1 MAPVAARCGDLF
13 FGSLLPFSRP
23 SPTIAMDAP
32 TPCPELPVEAL
43 IDHEGGFAKVFT
55 ASAKEE
61 IGDFTAQPPDPRQGT
76 WNPAGALDTVAESN
90 GTLTAAVALAWLA
103 AQPTVAAPL
112 ASARTPSQLQD
123 LLQAPGLRL
132 TPDDLTLLMAASGAR
147 QPVSARDRT

>member
-1 MAPVAARCGDLF
+1 
-13 FGSLLPFSRP
+13 
-23 SPTIAMDAP
+23 MDAP